1 MIATRNRTYSI
12 LALSSVCLQ
21 VRVPLSRPVLST
33 RFSDCSPLSPIPF
46 NNSLPFSLL
55 PSLSSLDPSPSYF
68 PFPTGLSRDIL
79 PFKSSLALPGAYFAC
94 VMIMIIA
101 IFSGWTVFLDGKWD
115 TAQFLTN
122 YIPLGLFPLLFV
134 IKKLYS
140 KTSWRKASEMD
151 FFTNIPEIEADCY
164 DEPEP
169 TTWYGKVGAAVF

>member
-1 MIATRNRTYSI
+1 
-12 LALSSVCLQ
+12 
-21 VRVPLSRPVLST
+21 
-33 RFSDCSPLSPIPF
+33 
-46 NNSLPFSLL
+46 
-55 PSLSSLDPSPSYF
+55 
-68 PFPTGLSRDIL
+68 
-79 PFKSSLALPGAYFAC
+79 
-94 VMIMIIA
+94 MIMIIA